1 MLNQSAGG
9 FLMLLAL
16 ETATD
21 QCSVVLYDALGVQAE
36 RLDTHAREQTR
47 LILPM
52 IDALLTERH
61 ITFSDLSAIAFSR
74 GPGSFSGVRI
84 NAAVTQAIAWAHDL
98 PVIAV
103 STLHALAQ
111 HAYRKN
117 GLQQVC
123 AVIDARMA
131 EVYAASFQL
140 DQHGVMQMIGN
151 EQLSAYT
158 AVNIAQGT
166 QALVGSGSELV
177 LLDAATDLA
186 RDVTCIATAHDI
198 AFLGWNA
205 LQQGKTLSAKEALPV
220 YLRDDAWKKLDQQ
233 RKIAL

>member
-1 MLNQSAGG
+1 
-9 FLMLLAL
+9 MLLAL

-21 QCSVVLYDALGVQAE
+21 QCSVVLYDAMGVQAE
-36 RLDTHAREQTR
+36 RLDTRAREQTR

-52 IDALLTERH
+52 IDSLLTERH
-61 ITFSDLSAIAFSR
+61 ITFADLSAIAFSR

-98 PVIAV
+98 PVTAV
-103 STLHALAQ
+103 STLQALAQ

-117 GLQQVC
+117 GLQRVC
-123 AVIDARMA
+123 AVIDARMG
-131 EVYAASFQL
+131 EVYSASFQL
-140 DQHGVMQMIGN
+140 DQSGVMHMISN

-158 AVNIAQGT
+158 AVNIAANT

-177 LLDAATDLA
+177 VMDVSLDLHHDIDLI
-186 RDVTCIATAHDI
+186 RDVDCSATAHDI

-205 LQQGKTLSAKEALPV
+205 LQQGNTVIAAEALPV

-233 RKIAL
+233 RKISL